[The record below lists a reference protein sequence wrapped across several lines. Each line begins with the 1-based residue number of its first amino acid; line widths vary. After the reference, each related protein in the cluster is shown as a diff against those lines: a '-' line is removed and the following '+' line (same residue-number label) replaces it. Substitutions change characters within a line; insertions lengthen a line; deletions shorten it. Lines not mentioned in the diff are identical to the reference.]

1 TNCSNNYGPYQFPE
15 KLIPVLILKALAGEK
30 LPIYGKGENI
40 RDWLYVEDHATALR
54 LVLEKGRVGETYN
67 IGGRAERTNIDVARA
82 VCAILDELLPDSP
95 HRPHEN
101 LITFVADRPGHDLRY
116 AIDSNKIERELG
128 WSQEESFE
136 SGLKRTV
143 AWYLENRTWWQRILS
158 GDYQVERIGLG
169 KEAAS

>member
-1 TNCSNNYGPYQFPE
+1 
-15 KLIPVLILKALAGEK
+15 
-30 LPIYGKGENI
+30 
-40 RDWLYVEDHATALR
+40 
-54 LVLEKGRVGETYN
+54 
-67 IGGRAERTNIDVARA
+67 GGRAERTNIDVARA
-82 VCAILDELLPDSP
+82 VCTILDELLPDSP

-128 WSQEESFE
+128 WVQNESFE

-143 AWYLENRTWWQRILS
+143 AWYLENRIWWQRILS

-169 KEAAS
+169 KEASS